1 MVQLKLGMEW
11 KREEREEREGG
22 MGNPPTCEAGSKIFF
37 LPSINLVPILCMLL
51 CAEPFDLGLFFSLS
65 LLPMPV

>member
-1 MVQLKLGMEW
+1 VVQLKLGMEW

-37 LPSINLVPILCMLL
+37 S
-51 CAEPFDLGLFFSLS
+51 PFH
-65 LLPMPV
+65 